1 MELKKQCKKL
11 GSGLV
16 NKVLDGIKKM
26 SNYTSITPITPSDLK
41 GAFQKLRGKKIGLK
55 NLRLILTLLLS
66 LMGFFRYGT
75 AQTMKFSIKDFF
87 SKCDQIRSQLWI
99 WSHLLKNVQCSEASN
114 LKRSDIVVI
123 YMKRTCR

>member
-55 NLRLILTLLLS
+55 NLRLVLTLLLS

-87 SKCDQIRSQLWI
+87 SKCDQIRSQL
-99 WSHLLKNVQCSEASN
+99 KNGKTLFFVQCSEASN